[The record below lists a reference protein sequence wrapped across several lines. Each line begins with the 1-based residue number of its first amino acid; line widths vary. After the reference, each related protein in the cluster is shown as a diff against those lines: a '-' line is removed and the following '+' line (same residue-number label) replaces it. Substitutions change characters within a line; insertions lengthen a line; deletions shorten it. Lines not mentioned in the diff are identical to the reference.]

1 MEVKMDVSA
10 GVLALESG
18 FVHGVPGPK
27 GDKGEKGD
35 PGEPGPK
42 GDKGD
47 AGPVGAQGPQGEQGL
62 QGEKGDKGDKGDTG
76 SAGAA
81 ASINGVNALTLSANG
96 GVSASQSGS
105 TLTLSVSGTFAG
117 EAAANSAAQ
126 TPGSSLLRNSRLLSA
141 DTDPTVNGEIN
152 WTYG

>member
-10 GVLALESG
+10 GVLALEGG

-35 PGEPGPK
+35 PGPK

-47 AGPVGAQGPQGEQGL
+47 AGAVGAQGPQGEQGL
-62 QGEKGDKGDKGDTG
+62 QGERGDKGDKGDT
-76 SAGAA
+76 GAA
-81 ASINGVNALTLSANG
+81 ASINGVNALTLTGNG
-96 GVSASQSGS
+96 GVSAAQSGS
-105 TLTLSVSGTFAG
+105 TLTLSVTGTFAG

-126 TPGSSLLRNSRLLSA
+126 TPGTSLLRNSRLLSA